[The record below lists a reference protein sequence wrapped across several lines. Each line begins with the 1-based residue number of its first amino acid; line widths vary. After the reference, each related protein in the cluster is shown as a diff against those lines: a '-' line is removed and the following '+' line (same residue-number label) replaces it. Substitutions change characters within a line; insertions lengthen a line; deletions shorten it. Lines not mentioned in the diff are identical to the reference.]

1 MSLRGFVLFFALA
14 SLAAGIAALV
24 LGACPPALVF
34 AIWGILLIV
43 GTVGERIV
51 YKPMLKRAP
60 GPAWQRTGE
69 RFIDPQTGAHI
80 TVYTDAASGERQY
93 VQE

>member
-1 MSLRGFVLFFALA
+1 MSLRGFVLFVAVA

-24 LGACPPALVF
+24 LGLCPPALVF
-34 AIWGILLIV
+34 VIWGLLLVI

-51 YKPMLKRAP
+51 YKPMLKQAP
-60 GPAWQRTGE
+60 GPAWQRTSE
-69 RFIDPQTGAHI
+69 RFIDPQTGTPV
-80 TVYTDAASGERQY
+80 TVYADPASGERQY

>member
-1 MSLRGFVLFFALA
+1 MSLRGFVLFLALV
-14 SLAAGIAALV
+14 SLVAGIATLV

-34 AIWGILLIV
+34 SIWGILLIV
-43 GTVGERIV
+43 GTIGERIA
-51 YKPMLKRAP
+51 YKPMLKEAP
-60 GPAWQRTGE
+60 GPAWQRTSE
-69 RFIDPQTGAHI
+69 RFIDPQTGVAV

>member
-1 MSLRGFVLFFALA
+1 MSLRIFVLFFALA
-14 SLAAGIAALV
+14 SLVAGVVALV

-34 AIWGILLIV
+34 SIWGVLLVVSTI
-43 GTVGERIV
+43 GERIV

-60 GPAWQRTGE
+60 GPAWQRTAE
-69 RFIDPQTGAHI
+69 RFIDPQTGVAV
-80 TVYTDAASGERQY
+80 TVYTDPASGERQY